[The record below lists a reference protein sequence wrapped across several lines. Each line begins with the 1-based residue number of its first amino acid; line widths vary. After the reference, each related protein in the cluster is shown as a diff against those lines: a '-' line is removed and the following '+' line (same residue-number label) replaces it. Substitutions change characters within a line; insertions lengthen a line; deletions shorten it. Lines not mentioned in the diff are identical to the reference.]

1 MECPMYKF
9 SIAAIALFS
18 TQAFATDARVNA
30 FQSNA
35 GLTDETD
42 YRRYFARTDNG
53 KASMW
58 FDIAEGQAAVPEA
71 GAGDPADPADPAA
84 APPAIGPQGGVL
96 SATYKADGRSM
107 RIEQNT
113 AGSSDMSYYA
123 ADGDTGYMVMLR
135 AINKDNVT
143 VGGGYGI
150 TSGKSDMAYGGAF
163 TKGEDNTDITAYIQ
177 SRDLTKSEV
186 TAYGANLAY
195 QGKNIIIDG
204 AYDMGWRFKTDRSRA
219 AVTLGPR
226 AGITKPEEGDMAIDL
241 TLAQINIAG
250 EFAINDWF
258 GLRGSV
264 VSALDANVPM
274 GDEEFDIMTA
284 PVTPAFG
291 ASIDFEGV
299 DIDFTISPDKVM
311 DGPFFLTGAGVGEP
325 FAASMSARFDI

>member
-1 MECPMYKF
+1 
-9 SIAAIALFS
+9 
-18 TQAFATDARVNA
+18 
-30 FQSNA
+30 
-35 GLTDETD
+35 
-42 YRRYFARTDNG
+42 
-53 KASMW
+53 
-58 FDIAEGQAAVPEA
+58 VPEA

-84 APPAIGPQGGVL
+84 APAAIGPQGGVL